1 MKILIP
7 KLLMVLCWIIP
18 IKNSKAQA
26 SQKIID
32 SKIEKAIVF
41 LNGAQINRSGKT
53 VVNPGTSEIIFKGIS
68 PYINKQSIQ
77 VKAEGNFTVFSV
89 VHKLNYLQEQ
99 AKQNDM
105 LKVEEQK
112 EALQDKINMGND
124 LLGIYRNEENLLSKN
139 QAIVAQNT
147 GLRTADLK
155 EAADF
160 HRLRLTELKQKE
172 TEVSKSLKKLNA
184 EMAKLNKQQD
194 ELNKQASTA
203 TSEVVITV
211 ESKETANADL
221 TLSYFV
227 DKAGWYP
234 TYDIRVTDILHPIT
248 MLYKANVYQSSGED
262 WKEVKLTLSTAD
274 PKQNGEKPNL
284 PTWFLHYFMPKYYG
298 ISSATGNS
306 YNPNVREVSGRI
318 TDQDGNPVSFAT
330 VKIKGTPTGVSADA
344 NGNFRIV
351 VPYNASTIVVSGAS
365 FSSRELFISS
375 NVMNIAMQGGGTDLK
390 EVVVTSA
397 FGIQRSVR
405 GEENEFSKNR
415 KEASIPLT
423 VSERENSTSFS
434 FDIETPYTILNDG
447 KVATVQMKEM
457 EVAALYEYYCV
468 PKLEQDVFLTAKITD
483 WGDLNLLEGESN
495 LFFEGTFLGKALI
508 NPKAAG
514 DTLNISLGRDK
525 NISVKRTRVKEFSK
539 KQFLGSNKIDYRNFE
554 INIRNNKKQTVN
566 LVIEDQ
572 FPVSTMKEVEVD
584 RIENKE
590 ADLDSETGKMK
601 WTIQLEPAKEKI
613 VGFRYSVK
621 YPKGSNL
628 VLE

>member
-77 VKAEGNFTVFSV
+77 VKAEGNFTVLSV

>member
-1 MKILIP
+1 MKTLAP
-7 KLLMVLCWIIP
+7 KLLLALCCIVF
-18 IKNSKAQA
+18 IKNSKAQVT
-26 SQKIID
+26 QKIID
-32 SKIEKAIVF
+32 SKIEKATVF
-41 LNGAQINRSGKT
+41 LNGAQINRSAKAL
-53 VVNPGTSEIIFKGIS
+53 VNPGNSEIIFKGIS

-77 VKAEGNFTVFSV
+77 VKAEGNFTVLSV

-99 AKQNDM
+99 AKQNDL

-124 LLGIYRNEENLLSKN
+124 LLGIYRNEEILLSKN

-147 GLRTADLK
+147 GLKTTDLK

-172 TEVSKSLKKLNA
+172 TEVSKNLKKLNA
-184 EMAKLNKQQD
+184 EMTKLNKQQD

-248 MLYKANVYQSSGED
+248 MAYKANVYQSSGED

-284 PTWFLHYFMPKYYG
+284 PTWFLHYFTPKYYG
-298 ISSATGNS
+298 IGNATGNS

-330 VKIKGTPTGVSADA
+330 VKIKGTATGVSADA
-344 NGNFRIV
+344 NGYFRIT
-351 VPYNASTIVVSGAS
+351 VPYNASTITVSGAS

-375 NVMNIAMQGGGTDLK
+375 NVMNIAMQSGGTELK

-397 FGIQRSVR
+397 FGVQRSAR
-405 GEENEFSKNR
+405 EEVYELSKNR

-423 VSERENSTSFS
+423 VSERENTTSFS

-447 KVATVQMKEM
+447 KIATVQMKEM

-508 NPKAAG
+508 NPKTAG

-525 NISVKRTRVKEFSK
+525 NISVKRIRVKEFSK
-539 KQFLGSNKIDYRNFE
+539 KQFLGSNKVDYRSFE
-554 INIRNNKKQTVN
+554 INIRNNKKQTIN

-572 FPVSTMKEVEVD
+572 FPISTMKEVEVD

-590 ADLDSETGKMK
+590 ADLDNETGKLK
-601 WTIQLEPAKEKI
+601 WTIQLDPAKEKKI
-613 VGFRYSVK
+613 GFRYSVK
-621 YPKGSNL
+621 YPKSSNL

>member
-1 MKILIP
+1 
-7 KLLMVLCWIIP
+7 MVLCWIIP

-77 VKAEGNFTVFSV
+77 VKAEGNFTVLSV